1 MIVAIPLDDDQ
12 KICITLGRAP
22 FMLFYNTETDQ
33 STTLENPA
41 ASAHGGAGIQC
52 AQFIVDNGADA
63 LITVRCGQNAADVF
77 TAAQMRIFKGEGTD
91 VATNLKLVQEE
102 KLAPLTHFHA
112 GFHNSQ

>member
-1 MIVAIPLDDDQ
+1 MIVAIPLDDD
-12 KICITLGRAP
+12 KNICITLGRAP
-22 FMLFYNTETDQ
+22 FMLFYNTESSQ

-52 AQFIVDNGADA
+52 AQFIVDNGADT

-77 TAAQMRIFKGEGTD
+77 TAAELNIFKPEGTEVD
-91 VATNLKLVQEE
+91 KNLTLLQEG
-102 KLAPLTHFHA
+102 KLAPLTQFHA